1 MHSRHQNTFIS
12 YAEIFSF
19 YLLFRYHVF
28 NFHSLWGRHHHF
40 PNVRYY
46 IIYVFPIST
55 SFEIEYLILMKWL
68 VEFERGTFC
77 FLPNALTH
85 YANLTSF
92 MSIVGHEFKETTAA
106 EATLLCMLSFYAL
119 QDFFDCMNWTYTS
132 IWHKMPRQRIHF
144 NMEWEIQKLN
154 IKTS

>member
-1 MHSRHQNTFIS
+1 MRETP
-12 YAEIFSF
+12 
-19 YLLFRYHVF
+19 
-28 NFHSLWGRHHHF
+28 SL

-68 VEFERGTFC
+68 MEFERGTFC

-92 MSIVGHEFKETTAA
+92 MSIVGHEFKETTTA
-106 EATLLCMLSFYAL
+106 EATLLCMLSFYTL
-119 QDFFDCMNWTYTS
+119 QDFFDCMN
-132 IWHKMPRQRIHF
+132 
-144 NMEWEIQKLN
+144 
-154 IKTS
+154 